1 MPCSTWFLLLCTS
14 TVAMIVTYTNGF
26 LLSHTGFGVLDG
38 GWAEKRQSG
47 SCVLIMKDL
56 ITGKVG

>member
-1 MPCSTWFLLLCTS
+1 MQHMVSFALYKHSGNDCDLHHS
-14 TVAMIVTYTNGF
+14 F
-26 LLSHTGFGVLDG
+26 LLSRTGFGVLDG

-56 ITGKVG
+56 ITSKVG

>member
-1 MPCSTWFLLLCTS
+1 
-14 TVAMIVTYTNGF
+14 MIVTYANGC